1 MSTPCPIC
9 LTLDCFSDED
19 TNLYSIE
26 SPLFPFVIECPQGFD
41 CSNPDSFQMVCCGQV
56 LSAQFPPNA
65 TVDDKQTIIQGIVNQ
80 CGVRMAFCGQNNNPN
95 DPHILFYNRPQN
107 CTVKCP
113 DGSPF
118 VFTVAA
124 GTFAGSDQ
132 ATVDKQAA
140 DYACVQAGLRKI
152 CLGQVPSCL
161 CVGSAYSATLPHTGG
176 IAPFAFTI
184 FGGSFPPGLS
194 LNALTGQIT
203 GTPTTNGTYNF
214 SIRVTC
220 SDGSYMTK
228 PYTFTVLEIT
238 TTVLDAFSIGTPYS
252 FQLQVAGGSGN
263 YLWRITAGSLPPG
276 LTLSNTGLISGVP
289 T

>member
-1 MSTPCPIC
+1 MSQPCPTC
-9 LTLDCFSDED
+9 LPLDCFSDED
-19 TNLYSIE
+19 VNLYSIE
-26 SPLFPFVIECPQGFD
+26 SPLFPFVIECPPGFD

-95 DPHILFYNRPQN
+95 DPHILFYNRPQT
-107 CTVKCP
+107 CTVNCP

-152 CLGQVPSCL
+152 CLGPITGCT
-161 CVGSAYSATLPHTGG
+161 CVGSAYSSIISHSGG
-176 IAPFAFTI
+176 IPPFIWTV
-184 FGGSFPPGLS
+184 FGGALPTGLL
-194 LNALTGQIT
+194 LNPLTGQIT
-203 GTPTTNGTYNF
+203 GTPTTNGTYAF
-214 SIRVTC
+214 RVRVTC
-220 SDGSYMTK
+220 SDGSYVTK
-228 PYTFTVLEIT
+228 LYSITVLEIT
-238 TTVLDAFSIGTPYS
+238 TTVLDAYSVGTPYS

-276 LTLSNTGLISGVP
+276 LTLSNTGLISGTP